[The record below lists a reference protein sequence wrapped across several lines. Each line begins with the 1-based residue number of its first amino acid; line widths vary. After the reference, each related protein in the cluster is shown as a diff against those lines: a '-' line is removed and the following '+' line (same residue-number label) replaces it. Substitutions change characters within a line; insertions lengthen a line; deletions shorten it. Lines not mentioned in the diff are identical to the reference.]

1 VIAKG
6 VRDMNGLKIIDLL
19 EQVKNQRYTYSE
31 LVDEGIEV
39 ELGKQAYTVYDI
51 DEPQGNKA
59 YGRGKGKDGMDYITC
74 CFSVNCPAALN
85 VILLWKP

>member
-1 VIAKG
+1 
-6 VRDMNGLKIIDLL
+6 MNGLKIIDLL

-39 ELGKQAYTVYDI
+39 ELGKQAYKVYDI

-59 YGRGKGKDGMDYITC
+59 YGRGKGKNGIDY
-74 CFSVNCPAALN
+74 N
-85 VILLWKP
+85 LLFYRELSCGFECYSLVEAVKAELA